1 MANGESDDPA
11 SEPPP
16 PAAVE
21 APQAPAVEQPA
32 SNPEFAAFPS
42 KPGTPLISASSKP
55 GTPATRGILERES
68 SMDSFLDTL
77 ENSPWDNLIDFRMN
91 LDPLQVFLQGVM
103 KSMQANVKRLKGMSS
118 EMSKKVGEQQFKD
131 FQNDTIEH
139 KTKSNAQIQALSE
152 RTDTVENQLAEV
164 LQWKK
169 DLEAKMKIQEE
180 EAKATEGALML
191 RVARLEARLEEV
203 DEGMRKT
210 EAVLQQEPLEK
221 IEKLGA
227 MVHDLG
233 ERQDADDNL
242 FEFIKKQSQNQQE
255 QMDLLQSALKRQK
268 PADTET
274 ETEGKKIQEIASLKE
289 EISALKDKVET
300 KADMIDVR
308 MEMADL
314 KEGIALMPPPPPPP
328 AASAA
333 SGEPGQ
339 AGTGGSNGMSG
350 KDGKSAGGQDNGEL
364 YSYVSQVAATV
375 GNAQKELHS
384 KIGKEMY
391 NTDRSKDNERLK
403 KLEETLS
410 GVSEM
415 LSVGHLMTEDEWQLW
430 HTTVN
435 SNSERASLVAELKG
449 QAQNMAM
456 QLNRQEGD
464 LKKSISDVK
473 DSLKECKAAA
483 TDAKAAKYQV
493 SELEETVSELKAVLA
508 NKVSHT
514 DIAEL
519 LGGVSAGDSGSS
531 APIEIPANLAD
542 MPADAAA
549 ILTDHATKLSQLS
562 DMRRQMQTQLDNK
575 GQLDDVKTL
584 QRKMGALL
592 SEVAAL
598 RDTMPHK
605 TGEAMNVNV
614 ISPVEVK
621 GAAKSEDISKGVEV
635 MRQMLE
641 RSNSEFKRDV
651 ELLRREVDDMKE
663 LSKKTVDQAKSLM
676 DTAVARMDKKMLDK
690 VDKAHIQK
698 IVETMEAKILASESA
713 VAPIALPSPKEGGDI
728 NQAMKDALQ
737 QVINQ
742 VNTLNSR
749 VGVLQGS
756 SQGAATMVELR
767 ATEEEL
773 REAKDDLRKGLQE
786 VQHILNEKV
795 DATELRQVVEKTV
808 TLYAPPPPPPSPKV
822 KIAEPQVDSAQ
833 NARFML
839 EFDEFRQKVT
849 KDVNLFEA
857 GLELERRRLGGIEE
871 TTTKLQDSLAR
882 KVSRSQV
889 QDEFEKLQSQ
899 CIALRE
905 ECERLKKCKAETKD
919 MAKFQ
924 KTLSEVAG
932 INVADGQAILAGKP
946 AEGWRCLSCD
956 RNPLKLGEE
965 ASNAIPHNGI
975 RPSFSPEPLPSV
987 RSKKSHS
994 ARYDPSRS
1002 LSPTK
1007 AEPQVLGMDNGS
1019 YAGTFAPTSV
1029 KPPPNF
1035 HGSRRD
1041 LVGEAEMRLMADRM
1055 RESLPPVQQFRK
1067 SPSP

>member
-16 PAAVE
+16 AAAVE

-68 SMDSFLDTL
+68 SMDSFLETL

-139 KTKSNAQIQALSE
+139 KTKSNAQTQALSE
-152 RTDTVENQLAEV
+152 RTDSLENNLAEV

-180 EAKATEGALML
+180 EAKASEGALML

-210 EAVLQQEPLEK
+210 EAVLEKEPLEQ
-221 IEKLGA
+221 IDKLRSA
-227 MVHDLG
+227 VNDLG

-242 FEFIKKQSQNQQE
+242 FEFIKKQSENQQE
-255 QMDLLQSALKRQK
+255 QMEILQSALKRQK
-268 PADTET
+268 PAEET
-274 ETEGKKIQEIASLKE
+274 ETEGMKLSAKEITALKE
-289 EISALKDKVET
+289 EMSALKDTVES
-300 KADMIDVR
+300 KADLVDVR

-314 KEGIALMPPPPPPP
+314 KQDIALMPPPPPPP
-328 AASAA
+328 AAAAA
-333 SGEPGQ
+333 SAEPGADG
-339 AGTGGSNGMSG
+339 AGG
-350 KDGKSAGGQDNGEL
+350 KDGKSAGGQDSSEL
-364 YSYVSQVAATV
+364 YSYVSQVATTV
-375 GNAQKELHS
+375 GNAQKELHG
-384 KIGKEMY
+384 KIGKDLY
-391 NTDRSKDNERLK
+391 NTDRSKDNDRLK

-435 SNSERASLVAELKG
+435 SNSERASLVAELKS

-473 DSLKECKAAA
+473 DSLKECKASA

-519 LGGVSAGDSGSS
+519 LGGVSAGDGGA
-531 APIEIPANLAD
+531 APVEIPANLGD

-549 ILTDHATKLSQLS
+549 ILTDHATKISQLS
-562 DMRRQMQTQLDNK
+562 DMRRQLQTQLDNK

-641 RSNSEFKRDV
+641 RSNSEFKRDT

-698 IVETMEAKILASESA
+698 IVETMETKMLSSESA
-713 VAPIALPSPKEGGDI
+713 VTPISLPSPKEGGDI

-749 VGVLQGS
+749 VGVLQSS

-786 VQHILNEKV
+786 VQHTVNEKV
-795 DATELRQVVEKTV
+795 DATELRQVVERTV
-808 TLYAPPPPPPSPKV
+808 TLYAPPPPPPSPKI
-822 KIAEPQVDSAQ
+822 KAEEPQADSAQ

-889 QDEFEKLQSQ
+889 QEEFEKLQAQ
-899 CIALRE
+899 CIGLKE
-905 ECERLKKCKAETKD
+905 ECEKLKKCKAETKD

-956 RNPLKLGEE
+956 RNPLKLGDEG
-965 ASNAIPHNGI
+965 SNAIPHNGI

-994 ARYDPSRS
+994 ARYDPTRS
-1002 LSPTK
+1002 SSPTK
-1007 AEPQVLGMDNGS
+1007 ADTQLLNMDNGS
-1019 YAGTFAPTSV
+1019 YNGTFAPTSV

-1041 LVGEAEMRLMADRM
+1041 LVGEAEMRVMADRM